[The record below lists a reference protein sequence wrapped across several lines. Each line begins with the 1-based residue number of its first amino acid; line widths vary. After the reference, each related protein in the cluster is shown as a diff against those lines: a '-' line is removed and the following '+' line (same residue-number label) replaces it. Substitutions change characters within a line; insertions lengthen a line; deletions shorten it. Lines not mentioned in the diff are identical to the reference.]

1 MTKFFGR
8 NFERIL
14 DRAGMVLLMIPALV
28 LGVATASVGL
38 PL

>member
-1 MTKFFGR
+1 MTKFFGLS
-8 NFERIL
+8 FERAL
-14 DRAGMVLLMIPALV
+14 DRAGTVLLLIPALV